1 MSDAALP
8 PKPAQRF
15 LAVDVGGKRTGL
27 AMGDTLTRMAMPV
40 EVLHV
45 PRGPALLEA
54 IANAVKSHA
63 PDAIVM
69 GLPLNMDGTEGPAAQ
84 QARSFAQQVHARTA
98 LPVHLQDERLT
109 SFEADQRMA
118 RSGRTHGEKRE
129 LRDALAAA
137 ALLEDFLRAA

>member
-1 MSDAALP
+1 MTGAVR
-8 PKPAQRF
+8 RF

-27 AMGDTLTRMAMPV
+27 ALGDSLTRMAMPV

-54 IANAVKSHA
+54 IAKAVRAHA

-69 GLPLNMDGTEGPAAQ
+69 GLPLNMDGTEGPAVE
-84 QARSFAQQVHARTA
+84 QARAFAAEVRARTG
-98 LPVHLQDERLT
+98 LEVHLQDERLT
-109 SFEADQRMA
+109 SYEADQRMA
-118 RSGRTHGEKRE
+118 RTGRTHGEKKE

-137 ALLEDFLRAA
+137 ALLEDFLRASA

>member
-1 MSDAALP
+1 MTGTVR
-8 PKPAQRF
+8 RF

-27 AMGDTLTRMAMPV
+27 ALGDSLTRMAMPV

-54 IANAVKSHA
+54 IAKAVRTHA

-69 GLPLNMDGTEGPAAQ
+69 GLPLNMDGTEGPAVE
-84 QARSFAQQVHARTA
+84 QARAFAAEVRARTG
-98 LPVHLQDERLT
+98 LEVHLQDERLT
-109 SFEADQRMA
+109 SYEADQRMA
-118 RSGRTHGEKRE
+118 RTGRTHGEKKE

-137 ALLEDFLRAA
+137 ALLEDFLRASA

>member
-1 MSDAALP
+1 MTAP
-8 PKPAQRF
+8 VRRF

-27 AMGDTLTRMAMPV
+27 ALGDTLTRMAMPI

-45 PRGPALLEA
+45 PKGPGLLDA
-54 IANAVKSHA
+54 IAKAAKAHA

-69 GLPLNMDGTEGPAAQ
+69 GLPLNMDGSEGPAVV
-84 QARSFAQQVHARTA
+84 QARAFAAEVQARTG

-137 ALLEDFLRAA
+137 AMLEDFLGGS

>member
-1 MSDAALP
+1 MTAP
-8 PKPAQRF
+8 VRRF

-27 AMGDTLTRMAMPV
+27 ALGDTLTRMAMPI

-54 IANAVKSHA
+54 IAKAAKAHA

-69 GLPLNMDGTEGPAAQ
+69 GLPLNMDGSEGPAVV
-84 QARSFAQQVHARTA
+84 QARAFAAEVQARTGLA
-98 LPVHLQDERLT
+98 VHLQDERLT
-109 SFEADQRMA
+109 SYEADQRMA
-118 RSGRTHGEKRE
+118 RTGRSHDEKKQ

-137 ALLEDFLRAA
+137 ALLEDFLRTSA